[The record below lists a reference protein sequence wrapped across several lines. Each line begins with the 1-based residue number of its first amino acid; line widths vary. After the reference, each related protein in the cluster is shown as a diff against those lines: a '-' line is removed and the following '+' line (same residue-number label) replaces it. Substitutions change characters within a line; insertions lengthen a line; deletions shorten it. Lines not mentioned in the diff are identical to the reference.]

1 MNPFDVVNDISN
13 NKKYILENE
22 KDYSPFMVNKA
33 LSYYS
38 DTILYANEMNLY
50 SDLDNRLQYDFLF
63 HAIPKRKRFSKWSK
77 PDINQDIYLIQ
88 EYYKYSL
95 ERAKEVYTLLSKEQ
109 INELKQLMDK
119 GGTHG
124 R

>member
-22 KDYSPFMVNKA
+22 KDYSPFMVNKT

-63 HAIPKRKRFSKWSK
+63 HAIPKRKRFSKWTK
-77 PDINQDIYLIQ
+77 PYINQDIYLIQ

-95 ERAKEVYTLLSKEQ
+95 ERAKEVHALLSKEQ